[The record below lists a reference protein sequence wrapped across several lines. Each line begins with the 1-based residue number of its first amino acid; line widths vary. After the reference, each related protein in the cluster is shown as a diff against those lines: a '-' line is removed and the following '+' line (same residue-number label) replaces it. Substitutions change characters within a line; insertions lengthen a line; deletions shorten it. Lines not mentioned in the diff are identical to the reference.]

1 MHKESSSAPWYLD
14 IFVSGLQQSAF
25 LMPLMRCINWLK
37 CFNLSLYGFVFL
49 WHTDLT
55 PVIFSLDP
63 RWVMSPKDILHP
75 LIWIFLQVPVLIF
88 FLTCSCFCSVG
99 LAYCS
104 TCSCC
109 CHCITRAYS
118 FTHTHTH
125 THVPCHILE
134 HRLLTPMCPA
144 SSTPWP
150 RPPSTIH
157 LWGTK
162 QLYLCWLWHKLN
174 MQLSGCS
181 VAVACPRIKCQ
192 S

>member
-63 RWVMSPKDILHP
+63 RWAVSPKDILHP
-75 LIWIFLQVPVLIF
+75 LIWIFQQVPVLIF

-125 THVPCHILE
+125 THMSPVISWSTDSLRPCAPPR
-134 HRLLTPMCPA
+134 RLLDPA
-144 SSTPWP
+144 H
-150 RPPSTIH
+150 RPPSTFGAQSSCIYVGFDISSTCNFRAAP
-157 LWGTK
+157 L
-162 QLYLCWLWHKLN
+162 QLHVL
-174 MQLSGCS
+174 
-181 VAVACPRIKCQ
+181 A
-192 S
+192 